1 MKRIKNLFAKANK
14 SMLIVNLAL
23 IVLGV
28 LFIIFPENSV
38 KIICYASGAILCLLG
53 AYKLVQYFKDGIKDI
68 TSFGLAGGIGLVSV
82 GLLLFFKPNFIS
94 DVLTILFGI
103 ILIISGIIKLQQAI
117 NVKNSK
123 GKAWWTVLCVAV
135 IALVSGLF
143 ALFFPFAT
151 RKVLFIFI
159 GISLIVDG
167 LLGII
172 SNFYYTSRLPDD
184 VEIDKDKVI
193 DI

>member
-94 DVLTILFGI
+94 DVLSILFGI

>member
-14 SMLIVNLAL
+14 SMFIVNLAL

-53 AYKLVQYFKDGIKDI
+53 VYKLVQYFKDGIKDI